1 MEKLHYQPDADS
13 PSLNLLQ
20 KTACL
25 KIRKNCKNTSLQIQT
40 TILKIT
46 TNSFYLVLINFTTLK
61 DNQVSLWELPKY
73 KN

>member
-1 MEKLHYQPDADS
+1 MEKPHQPDADS

-25 KIRKNCKNTSLQIQT
+25 KIRKNYKNTSLQIQT

-46 TNSFYLVLINFTTLK
+46 TNSFYLVLIKFTILK
-61 DNQVSLWELPKY
+61 DSQASL
-73 KN
+73 